1 MAKNR
6 ETSEIKINEKHS
18 METNTSESNTCS
30 HNNLGT
36 NRMKDEYEKQQQTLY
51 RDTDL

>member
-18 METNTSESNTCS
+18 IETNTSESNMCS

-51 RDTDL
+51 RGTDL